1 MADSYDIGTYDMPC
15 LLCGAKVPCR
25 TRVEAPTLAS
35 PTVFVALM
43 ILDSTPLNDHMI
55 VAHNTEVPV
64 G

>member
-1 MADSYDIGTYDMPC
+1 MADSYNMGTYDLTCP
-15 LLCGAKVPCR
+15 LCKAKVGCP
-25 TRVEAPTLAS
+25 TRVESPTMAS